1 MKFLKAARLPFLSNS
16 ASTRSTALRR
26 VLAISTSS
34 PKCTVQSPST
44 SASLTRRMAQ
54 SRLLTYSVWVK
65 LVKKL
70 MEHRNIICYKRI
82 WQILPKSQNNSV
94 VGYRS
99 SRRTRT
105 IWARAEC
112 HIKSRNSSLR
122 AWRPARVITLSWRSS
137 KSCRRPS
144 CIVQSSIARLGS
156 KKFSLYRSKQ
166 TRDDAIVCLLTTFNY
181 SPNQIIA

>member
-1 MKFLKAARLPFLSNS
+1 MKYLKAARLPFLSSS

-26 VLAISTSS
+26 ALAISTSS

-44 SASLTRRMAQ
+44 SASLTRRVAK

-65 LVKKL
+65 LVKKR

-82 WQILPKSQNNSV
+82 WQILPKSQNNSALV
-94 VGYRS
+94 YKS

-105 IWARAEC
+105 IWARVEC
-112 HIKSRNSSLR
+112 HIKSRNSSRR
-122 AWRPARVITLSWRSS
+122 AWRPARAITLSWRSS

-144 CIVQSSIARLGS
+144 CRMLRSIARLGG
-156 KKFSLYRSKQ
+156 KKFSLSRSKQ
-166 TRDDAIVCLLTTFNY
+166 ARDDANVCLPHHF
-181 SPNQIIA
+181 